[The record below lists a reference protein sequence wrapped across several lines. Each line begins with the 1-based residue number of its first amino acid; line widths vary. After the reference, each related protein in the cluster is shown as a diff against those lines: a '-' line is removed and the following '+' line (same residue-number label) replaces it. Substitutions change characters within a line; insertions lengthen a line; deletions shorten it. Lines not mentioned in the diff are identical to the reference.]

1 MDNFGVK
8 IDEGIIEQYIRFAKA
23 DIPEQYE
30 QLLCK
35 TAVEYTN
42 DIFAALKSYEYN
54 PELMKLYIIG
64 GGGCIV
70 GNFGNYDKERVE
82 IVNDICATVKGYEY
96 LAYMQLRRV

>member
-23 DIPEQYE
+23 DIPEKIMSNCFVKQRF
-30 QLLCK
+30 
-35 TAVEYTN
+35 EYTN

-64 GGGCIV
+64 GGRLYSWE
-70 GNFGNYDKERVE
+70 FRE
-82 IVNDICATVKGYEY
+82 
-96 LAYMQLRRV
+96 L